1 MICSNCGWDNTPS
14 NVFCEKCGTKL
25 AVIPA
30 PQPPVNQAFCANCGY
45 PLSNPGPVCPS
56 CGTPIPGREP
66 VGGARELVGGMKDPV
81 SGTLSSVKDQAP
93 QEPVKT
99 EIPVLG
105 GPSFS
110 LEPVNM
116 AGEDNPAG
124 RISYVG
130 EKIVLNRANTE
141 PGNPS
146 ITSKAQA
153 EIVNKDGKWI
163 ISDGSSL
170 KTTFIYI
177 SEPRELKDGDVILL
191 GNRLFKFKA

>member
-1 MICSNCGWDNTPS
+1 MICTNCGWDNAPS
-14 NVFCEKCGTKL
+14 NVHCEKCGTKL
-25 AVIPA
+25 VVIPA
-30 PQPPVNQAFCANCGY
+30 PQPPVKPAFCGNCGY
-45 PLSNPGPVCPS
+45 PLSNPGPVCPN
-56 CGTPIPGREP
+56 CGTPIPGRGP
-66 VGGARELVGGMKDPV
+66 AG
-81 SGTLSSVKDQAP
+81 GTLSPIQGQAP

-99 EIPVLG
+99 EIPAAG

-130 EKIVLNRANTE
+130 EKVVLNRANTE
-141 PGNPS
+141 PDNSS
-146 ITSKAQA
+146 ITSKVQA

-170 KTTFIYI
+170 KTTFIYL

-191 GNRLFKFKA
+191 GNRLFKFKV